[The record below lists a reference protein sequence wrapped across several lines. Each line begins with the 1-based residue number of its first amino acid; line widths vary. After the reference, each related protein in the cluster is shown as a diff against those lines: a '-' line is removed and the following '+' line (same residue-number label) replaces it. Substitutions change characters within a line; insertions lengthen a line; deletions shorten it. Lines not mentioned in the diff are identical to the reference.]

1 MCVGG
6 EGVGDNKEQYT
17 YHSCSSVVVV
27 VFVIVVFVVVVVAAV
42 AAALFVCLFYQIS
55 PNGCDVPAVTMMMRE
70 MRK

>member
-27 VFVIVVFVVVVVAAV
+27 FVVVAVVFVVVVVAAV
-42 AAALFVCLFYQIS
+42 AAALFVCLFLS
-55 PNGCDVPAVTMMMRE
+55 N
-70 MRK
+70 